1 MCGIAG
7 IVNLSGAINDLSLH
21 IKNMTDAIR
30 HRGPDGEG
38 FLFYDGEN
46 ITPAFCNDT
55 PEQVLGSSFN
65 YSPKT
70 NIRNYSGN
78 YLFALGH
85 RRLSIIDVTAA
96 GHQPMSNKEGNIWLV
111 FNGEIYNYI
120 ELREDLKQKGFSFL
134 TNTDTEVV
142 LTAYSHWG
150 EDCVKHFNGMWAFVI
165 FDKRKNSLF
174 CSRDRFGVKPFYFY
188 RDSHVFAFASEQ
200 KALVKLPFV
209 KTGIN
214 FNAAS
219 AFLAGDIHSIE
230 RGEENMF
237 KNIFELMPS
246 HNLWMDLNKKSFQK
260 TCYYELKFNNEY
272 SDYHL
277 NSFEKYK
284 SEVESLFVDAVKL
297 RLRSDVP
304 VGSCLSGGIDSSA
317 IVSVIGKLASEG
329 HSVNLGGKLK
339 VFTLKF
345 DDQSIDETRWAKYV
359 VDQTKAEW
367 HLVSP
372 DADGLL
378 KNLETLN
385 YCQDVPICSTGT
397 YGQFQLMKEAK
408 QSGIKV
414 VLDGQ
419 GGDELFGGYY
429 SHSKVFWKELLR
441 NGKYAKAVL
450 EVSSDGKT
458 FVNLKEYLK
467 DSLKSRFSS
476 FSLMKAAYNAVI
488 PQNSFLQENVVDEYF
503 QSGIFF
509 AEKELS
515 RSSSLNEALKRDFIN
530 TRLKMYLKY
539 EDRSS
544 MWHSIEARTPLADDD
559 KMIDYVFQIP
569 SVYKIYKG
577 INKYIFREAAAKFL
591 PREIRERKDKLGLVT
606 PIDKWTKQIGN
617 HCLHYFDDSI
627 SDLIDVKKIKN
638 NPKKFFNINN
648 HADGTRIFR
657 MISFAVWKKVF
668 QM

>member
-7 IVNLSGAINDLSLH
+7 IVNLSGEISDLSLH
-21 IKNMTDAIR
+21 VKSMTDAIR

-38 FLFYDGEN
+38 FLFYNGESV
-46 ITPAFCNDT
+46 ITAFGNET
-55 PEQVLGSSFN
+55 PEQVMHSSFN

-70 NIRNYSGN
+70 NLKDISGN
-78 YLFALGH
+78 YLFAFGH

-96 GHQPMSNKEGNIWLV
+96 GHQPMCNKEENIWLV

-120 ELREDLKQKGFSFL
+120 ELREELRQKGFSFL

-142 LTAYSHWG
+142 IAAYVHWG

-165 FDKRKNSLF
+165 FDKEKNSLF

-188 RDSHVFAFASEQ
+188 RDNHVFAFASEQ
-200 KALVKLPFV
+200 KALVKQPFIR
-209 KTGIN
+209 TGIN
-214 FNAAS
+214 FTAAS

-230 RGEENMF
+230 WGEENMF
-237 KNIFELMPS
+237 KNVFELMPS
-246 HNLWMDLNKKSFQK
+246 HNLWIDLTKKTFNK
-260 TCYYELKFNNEY
+260 TCYYELKFSPEY
-272 SDYHL
+272 SDYNL

-297 RLRSDVP
+297 RLRSDVS

-317 IVSVIGKLASEG
+317 IVSVTGKLVSEG
-329 HSVNLGGKLK
+329 YSVNLGGKLK

-345 DDQSIDETRWAKYV
+345 DDESIDETRWAKYV

-372 DADGLL
+372 DANGLL

-397 YGQFQLMKEAK
+397 FGQFQLMNEAK

-429 SHSKVFWKELLR
+429 SHSKIFWKELFR
-441 NGKYAKAVL
+441 NGKYGKAIS
-450 EVSSDGKT
+450 EMSSDCKG
-458 FVNLKEYLK
+458 FSNLREYFK

-476 FSLMKAAYNAVI
+476 SSLMKYAYKSII
-488 PQNSFLQENVVDEYF
+488 PQNSFLREKVIDEYF
-503 QSGIFF
+503 HSGIFSS
-509 AEKELS
+509 EKELS
-515 RSSSLNEALKRDFIN
+515 RSTSLNEALKKDFIN

-544 MWHSIEARTPLADDD
+544 MWHSIEARTPLADDNHL
-559 KMIDYVFQIP
+559 IDYVFQIP
-569 SVYKIYKG
+569 SSYKIHNG
-577 INKYIFREAAAKFL
+577 INKHIFREAAVNFL
-591 PREIRERKDKLGLVT
+591 PREIIERKDKLGFVT

-617 HCLHYFDDSI
+617 QCLHYFDDSL
-627 SDLIDVKKIKN
+627 SDFMDVKKIKGN
-638 NPKKFFNINN
+638 SYKFFDIKN
-648 HADGTRIFR
+648 HADATRVFR

-668 QM
+668 QL